1 MSADTLAG
9 AVTITAPG
17 VWVDMPD
24 AVYHADPV
32 PGGSLSSTG
41 ARRLLPPSSPAIFDW
56 YRRNPEPAKKTYDL
70 GHAAHD
76 TLLGGGPEIVV
87 VDAENWLTK
96 AAKAQRDEARQRGAV
111 PILTDEKAEIDA
123 MVAAVRA
130 HPFAARLFEPG
141 TGTPEASCFWTDDET
156 GIWRRSR
163 LDWLP
168 HNHAGTRMI
177 LPDLKTCKSAQR
189 DEFARS
195 AASYGYHQQG
205 AYYVDAVRA
214 LDLADD
220 VAFVFVAIEKTP
232 PYLVNVIQLDVTAMR
247 IGAALNRKAI
257 RVYAECQAA
266 DTWPGYSTDVEL
278 ASLPPWY
285 ERQNEGLI
293 YEQQ

>member
-1 MSADTLAG
+1 MTAQAFDEPP
-9 AVTITAPG
+9 VTVTTPG

-41 ARRLLPPSSPAIFDW
+41 ARRLLPPSCPAIFDW
-56 YRRNPEPAKKTYDL
+56 YRRNPEASKRTYDL

-87 VDAENWLTK
+87 CDYPDWRTKVSQAE
-96 AAKAQRDEARQRGAV
+96 AKEARDRGAV
-111 PILTDEKAEIDA
+111 PILTDDKTQIDA

-130 HPFAARLFEPG
+130 HPFAGQLFEEG
-141 TGTPEASCFWTDDET
+141 FGTPEASVFWTDDET

-168 HNHAGTRMI
+168 HNHIGSRMI

-189 DEFARS
+189 DEFAKS
-195 AASYGYHQQG
+195 AANYGYHAQG

-214 LDLADD
+214 LGLADD

-247 IGAALNRKAI
+247 IGAALNRQAI
-257 RVYAECQAA
+257 HLFADCQRAGH
-266 DTWPGYSTDVEL
+266 WPSYSEDVQL
-278 ASLPPWY
+278 ASLPYWY
-285 ERQNEGLI
+285 ERSHEDLI
-293 YEQQ
+293 T

>member
-1 MSADTLAG
+1 MTAE
-9 AVTITAPG
+9 TAPFQVTEPG
-17 VWVDMPD
+17 VYDLSD
-24 AVYHADPV
+24 DIYHADPV

-41 ARRLLPPSSPAIFDW
+41 ARRLLPPSCPAIFDW
-56 YRRNPEPAKKTYDL
+56 YRRNPEPAKKAY
-70 GHAAHD
+70 
-76 TLLGGGPEIVV
+76 

>member
-1 MSADTLAG
+1 MTTVASSL
-9 AVTITAPG
+9 AVTEPG
-17 VWVDMPD
+17 VYDLAD
-24 AVYHADPV
+24 HLYHADPV

-41 ARRLLPPSSPAIFDW
+41 ARRLLPPSCPAIFDW
-56 YRRNPEPAKKTYDL
+56 YRRNPEASKKSYDL

-96 AAKAQRDEARQRGAV
+96 TAKAQRDEARARGAV
-111 PILTDEKAEIDA
+111 PILTDEKTEIDA

-130 HPFAARLFEPG
+130 HPFAGRLFEEG
-141 TGTPEASCFWTDDET
+141 TGTAEASLFWTDEET
-156 GIWRRSR
+156 GVWRRSR

-168 HNHAGTRMI
+168 DNHAGSRMI

-189 DEFARS
+189 DEFAKS
-195 AASYGYHQQG
+195 AANLGYHQQG
-205 AYYVDAVRA
+205 AYYTDAVRA

-220 VAFVFVAIEKTP
+220 VAFVFVAVEKTP

-257 RVYAECQAA
+257 RRYAECAA
-266 DTWPGYSTDVEL
+266 AAEWPGYSTDVEL
-278 ASLPPWY
+278 ASLPYWY
-285 ERQNEGLI
+285 ERSHEDLI
-293 YEQQ
+293 T